1 MDIAYWVVAGLL
13 ALFYLYSG
21 GLKVTQRQE
30 KLAPMMAWAGTA
42 VPMAGVRTIGV
53 LEVLGAVGLILPPL
67 TGVAPVLAV
76 VAAIGLTVLQVLAT
90 AFHAMRRE
98 TKDLWLN
105 VVLVVVA
112 GALVWLAAAVI

>member
-1 MDIAYWVVAGLL
+1 VDIAYWVVAGLL

-21 GLKVTQRQE
+21 ALKVTQSQE
-30 KLAPMMAWAGTA
+30 KLAPMMTWAGTA

-90 AFHAMRRE
+90 GFHARRGE